1 MRFGLRD
8 NHLSGLT
15 GVASFVRGLL
25 GAKQSSVQ
33 GLDDSAQLTRVFR
46 RGFATTF
53 VLDLITSA
61 IGAVAVVVLIRG
73 LSVSSYAYTTLFLT
87 FAQFAGSA
95 ASGGVRTRY
104 LREEAERV
112 SRLEQEAPK
121 SAFLDSLVK
130 GSLLILALG
139 LCAAPVAATVGLGS
153 DLGGG
158 TTLILC
164 ATAFALGYAALEL
177 AVAHYQA
184 RRLFFEAGILRVF
197 RAAVLLAASVA
208 ITLLSESVLS
218 ISVWFVASMT
228 AVGLIAV
235 RPIASRSLT
244 RATGFFRRTRLKS
257 EELWLSWYYVS
268 SAGFA
273 YVDVM
278 VAGSLLSKHAVA
290 TLGASLRYLAIVLA
304 AAPALGAV
312 LRVRTSQADLVD
324 SLDNQRG
331 MVLTWLRR
339 ATLPAGFLTGVAII
353 LAPYLIPVIDGGR
366 YPKSIVT
373 FQIFLIIAVA
383 AYLTAP
389 VANILMAQGR
399 HAVLASIYSSGLIVN
414 LIGDIAVA
422 RPFGVVGIAVVST
435 VVYVAIDTAM
445 LVMSLRYI
453 APRRTLS
460 EPDP

>member
-1 MRFGLRD
+1 M
-8 NHLSGLT
+8 
-15 GVASFVRGLL
+15 ASFVRGLL
-25 GAKQSSVQ
+25 GAKQPSLQ
-33 GLDDSAQLTRVFR
+33 DWDESARLTRLFR

-53 VLDLITSA
+53 ALDLITSA
-61 IGAVAVVVLIRG
+61 IGAAGVVVLIRG

-112 SRLEQEAPK
+112 SRLGQEPPE
-121 SAFLDSLVK
+121 SGFLDSLLK
-130 GSLLILALG
+130 GSLLILVLG
-139 LCAAPVAATVGLGS
+139 LCAAPVAGTVGLSS
-153 DLGGG
+153 DFGGG
-158 TTLILC
+158 ITLIFT

-184 RRLFFEAGILRVF
+184 RRRFLRAGILRVF
-197 RAAVLLAASVA
+197 RATVLLAASLA

-228 AVGLIAV
+228 AVGLVAIA
-235 RPIASRSLT
+235 PIARRSLT
-244 RATGFFRRTRLKS
+244 RAAGFLRRTRFTS
-257 EELWLSWYYVS
+257 EELWLSWYYVF

-273 YVDVM
+273 YVDVV

-304 AAPALGAV
+304 AVPALGAV

-324 SLDNQRG
+324 SLDNQRD
-331 MVLTWLRR
+331 MVLIWLRR
-339 ATLPAGFLTGVAII
+339 ATLPAGFLTGIAIVI
-353 LAPYLIPVIDGGR
+353 APYLIPVVDGGR

-373 FQIFLIIAVA
+373 FQIFLIIAMT

-389 VANILMAQGR
+389 VANILMAQR
-399 HAVLASIYSSGLIVN
+399 RYAVLAWIYSVGLLVN

-422 RPFGVVGIAVVST
+422 RRFGVVGIAVVST
-435 VVYVAIDTAM
+435 SVYIAIDAAM
-445 LVMSLRYI
+445 LVMSLRHT
-453 APRRTLS
+453 ARDMR
-460 EPDP
+460 

>member
-1 MRFGLRD
+1 M
-8 NHLSGLT
+8 
-15 GVASFVRGLL
+15 ASFVRGLL
-25 GAKQSSVQ
+25 GGKQSSLQ

-46 RGFATTF
+46 RGFAATF

-112 SRLEQEAPK
+112 SRVGKQAPE
-121 SAFLDSLVK
+121 SGFVESLLR
-130 GSLLILALG
+130 GTLLILALG
-139 LCAAPVAATVGLGS
+139 LVAAPVAATADLGS
-153 DLGGG
+153 EFGGG
-158 TTLILC
+158 ATLIIA
-164 ATAFALGYAALEL
+164 ATGFALGYAALEL

-184 RRLFFEAGILRVF
+184 RRRFFRAGVLRVF
-197 RAAVLLAASVA
+197 RGAVLLLASLA

-218 ISVWFVASMT
+218 ISLWFVASMT
-228 AVGLIAV
+228 VVGLVAIAPIV
-235 RPIASRSLT
+235 RRGLTKAARFSRWT
-244 RATGFFRRTRLKS
+244 RFKP
-257 EELWLSWYYVS
+257 EELWLSWYYVF

-278 VAGSLLSKHAVA
+278 VASSLLSKHAVA

-304 AAPALGAV
+304 AVPALGAV

-324 SLDNQRG
+324 SLENQRE
-331 MVLTWLRR
+331 MVISWLRR
-339 ATLPAGFLTGVAII
+339 ATLPAGLLIVIAVV

-366 YPKSIVT
+366 YPSSVVT
-373 FQIFLIIAVA
+373 FQIFLITAVT
-383 AYLTAP
+383 AYLSAP
-389 VANILMAQGR
+389 VANILMAQHR
-399 HAVLASIYSSGLIVN
+399 YALLASIYSLGLLVN

-422 RPFGVVGIAVVST
+422 RPFGVVGIAIVST
-435 VVYVAIDTAM
+435 TVYVLIDAVM
-445 LVMSLRYI
+445 VVMSLTHNRQRH
-453 APRRTLS
+453 ATERGR
-460 EPDP
+460 

>member
-1 MRFGLRD
+1 MG
-8 NHLSGLT
+8 
-15 GVASFVRGLL
+15 SFVRGLL
-25 GAKQSSVQ
+25 AARQSSIQ
-33 GLDDSAQLTRVFR
+33 SSDEGAQLARLFR

-73 LSVSSYAYTTLFLT
+73 LSVSSYAYITLFLT

-112 SRLEQEAPK
+112 SRLGQDAAKRGFVE
-121 SAFLDSLVK
+121 SLVR
-130 GSLLILALG
+130 GTLLIVALG
-139 LCAAPVAATVGLGS
+139 LCAAPVAVVADLGS
-153 DLGGG
+153 KFGGG
-158 TTLILC
+158 ETLIFT
-164 ATAFALGYAALEL
+164 ATAFAIGYAALEL

-184 RRLFFEAGILRVF
+184 RRRFFRAGILRVF
-197 RAAVLLAASVA
+197 RGAALLLAALAVVV
-208 ITLLSESVLS
+208 LSESVLS
-218 ISVWFVASMT
+218 ISIWFVGLMT
-228 AVGLIAV
+228 AVGLVAIW
-235 RPIASRSLT
+235 PIAHRSLT
-244 RATGFFRRTRLKS
+244 RVAGLGRWTRFNR
-257 EELWLSWYYVS
+257 EELWLSSYYVF

-278 VAGSLLSKHAVA
+278 VASSLLSKHAVA

-304 AAPALGAV
+304 AVPALGAV

-324 SLDNQRG
+324 SLENQRR
-331 MVLTWLRR
+331 MVISWLRR
-339 ATLPAGFLTGVAII
+339 ATLPAALLIGTAIA

-366 YPKSIVT
+366 YPRSIVT
-373 FQIFLIIAVA
+373 FQIFLITAVT

-389 VANILMAQGR
+389 VANILMAQR
-399 HAVLASIYSSGLIVN
+399 RYALLASIYSLGLIVN

-435 VVYVAIDTAM
+435 TVYVVIDIAM
-445 LVMSLRYI
+445 VVTSLRYGARS
-453 APRRTLS
+453 APRCQG
-460 EPDP
+460 

>member
-1 MRFGLRD
+1 M
-8 NHLSGLT
+8 
-15 GVASFVRGLL
+15 ASFVRGLL

-33 GLDDSAQLTRVFR
+33 GSDERAQLARLFR

-53 VLDLITSA
+53 ALDLITSA
-61 IGAVAVVVLIRG
+61 IGAAAVVILIRG

-112 SRLEQEAPK
+112 SRLEQEAPR
-121 SAFLDSLVK
+121 SGFIDSLVK

-139 LCAAPVAATVGLGS
+139 LLAAPLAGTAGLGS
-153 DLGGG
+153 DFGGG
-158 TTLILC
+158 TTLIFT

-184 RRLFFEAGILRVF
+184 RRHFFRAGILRVF
-197 RAAVLLAASVA
+197 RAGVLLAVSLA

-228 AVGLIAV
+228 AVGLIAIGPIV
-235 RPIASRSLT
+235 RGGLSGLT
-244 RATGFFRRTRLKS
+244 RFAHWARFKS
-257 EELWLSWYYVS
+257 EELWLSSYYVF

-278 VAGSLLSKHAVA
+278 VAGSLLSKNAVA

-304 AAPALGAV
+304 AVPALGAV

-324 SLDNQRG
+324 SLENQRA
-331 MVLTWLRR
+331 MVMSWLRR
-339 ATLPAGFLTGVAII
+339 ATLPAGLLIGIAIV

-366 YPKSIVT
+366 YPRSIVT
-373 FQIFLIIAVA
+373 FQILLITAMS

-389 VANILMAQGR
+389 AASILMAQQR
-399 HAVLASIYSSGLIVN
+399 HAVLASIYALGLFAN

-422 RPFGVVGIAVVST
+422 RPFGVVGIAIVST
-435 VVYVAIDTAM
+435 TVYVVIDM
-445 LVMSLRYI
+445 GMILMSLRYI
-453 APRRTLS
+453 SRNVH
-460 EPDP
+460 

>member
-1 MRFGLRD
+1 
-8 NHLSGLT
+8 
-15 GVASFVRGLL
+15 VASFVRGLL
-25 GAKQSSVQ
+25 GAKQSSLQ

-53 VLDLITSA
+53 VLDLVTSA

-112 SRLEQEAPK
+112 SRVGQEAPK
-121 SAFLDSLVK
+121 SGFVESL
-130 GSLLILALG
+130 GRGTLLIVALG
-139 LCAAPVAATVGLGS
+139 FCAVPVAVTADLGS
-153 DLGGG
+153 EFGGG
-158 TTLILC
+158 ATLIFS
-164 ATAFALGYAALEL
+164 ATAFAIGYAALEL

-184 RRLFFEAGILRVF
+184 RRFFFRAGILRVL
-197 RAAVLLAASVA
+197 RGAVLLLASVA

-218 ISVWFVASMT
+218 INIWFVASMT
-228 AVGLIAV
+228 AVGLVAIA
-235 RPIASRSLT
+235 PIARRSLGGVT
-244 RATGFFRRTRLKS
+244 RSFRWTRFRS
-257 EELWLSWYYVS
+257 EELWLSSYYVF

-278 VAGSLLSKHAVA
+278 VASSLLSKHAVA
-290 TLGASLRYLAIVLA
+290 TLGASLRYLAIALA
-304 AAPALGAV
+304 AVPALGAV

-324 SLDNQRG
+324 SLENQRS
-331 MVLTWLRR
+331 MVISWLRR
-339 ATLPAGFLTGVAII
+339 ATLPAALLIGIAIA

-366 YPKSIVT
+366 YPRSIVT
-373 FQIFLIIAVA
+373 FQIFLITAVT

-389 VANILMAQGR
+389 VANILMAQR
-399 HAVLASIYSSGLIVN
+399 RYAALASIYSLGLLAN

-422 RPFGVVGIAVVST
+422 RPFGVVGIAIVST
-435 VVYVAIDTAM
+435 TVYVVIDTAM
-445 LVMSLRYI
+445 VVMSLTYS
-453 APRRTLS
+453 PRRHATTRRR
-460 EPDP
+460 

>member
-1 MRFGLRD
+1 M
-8 NHLSGLT
+8 
-15 GVASFVRGLL
+15 ASFVRGLL
-25 GAKQSSVQ
+25 GAKQSSLQ

-46 RGFATTF
+46 RGFAATF
-53 VLDLITSA
+53 ALDLITSA

-112 SRLEQEAPK
+112 SRVGQQAPE
-121 SAFLDSLVK
+121 SGFVESLVR
-130 GSLLILALG
+130 GTLLILALG
-139 LCAAPVAATVGLGS
+139 LVAAPVAATADLGS
-153 DLGGG
+153 EFGGG
-158 TTLILC
+158 VTLIIT
-164 ATAFALGYAALEL
+164 ATAFAVGYAALEL

-184 RRLFFEAGILRVF
+184 RRRFFRAGILRVF
-197 RAAVLLAASVA
+197 RGAVLLLASLA

-228 AVGLIAV
+228 VVGLVAIA
-235 RPIASRSLT
+235 PIVHRGLTKAARFSRWT
-244 RATGFFRRTRLKS
+244 RFKP
-257 EELWLSWYYVS
+257 EELWLSWYYVF

-278 VAGSLLSKHAVA
+278 VASSLLSKHAVA

-304 AAPALGAV
+304 AVPALGAV

-324 SLDNQRG
+324 SLENQRD
-331 MVLTWLRR
+331 MVISWLRR
-339 ATLPAGFLTGVAII
+339 ATIPAGLLIGIAVV

-366 YPKSIVT
+366 YPSSVVT
-373 FQIFLIIAVA
+373 FQIFLITAVT
-383 AYLTAP
+383 AYLSAP
-389 VANILMAQGR
+389 VANILMAQHR
-399 HAVLASIYSSGLIVN
+399 YALLASIYSLGLLVN

-422 RPFGVVGIAVVST
+422 RPFGVVGIAIVST
-435 VVYVAIDTAM
+435 TVYVLIDAVM
-445 LVMSLRYI
+445 VVMSLTHNRQGH
-453 APRRTLS
+453 ATERGR
-460 EPDP
+460 